1 MATKKEEKVELTE
14 ENIAWLEAEDA
25 VKQAESKKR
34 SKALN
39 EAYDRAVKSKNACK
53 RSGQPWTQ
61 EETTRLKMM
70 YPLEGSPPN
79 MLAIPFLEWVYK
91 VQRLPSECYDKWVE
105 MAKPQPKPKK
115 VEKPEKVETPKEV
128 VEEAM
133 KKASPQ
139 EMFDEPEKEEPEE
152 PEESEDE
159 VA

>member
-1 MATKKEEKVELTE
+1 
-14 ENIAWLEAEDA
+14 
-25 VKQAESKKR
+25 
-34 SKALN
+34 
-39 EAYDRAVKSKNACK
+39 
-53 RSGQPWTQ
+53 
-61 EETTRLKMM
+61 
-70 YPLEGSPPN
+70 